1 MPSERS
7 ERSERTELVD
17 AVYFLQQIELGEWF
31 VDREKATSPQSYRF
45 RLGRET
51 IQLDWL
57 EYRLLSVLASRPY
70 HAFPRR
76 RLVELVGSERF
87 PVTEESLDEI
97 VNALREKLGFFRDY
111 VQTVPYI
118 GYRFKA

>member
-1 MPSERS
+1 MSQDRS
-7 ERSERTELVD
+7 DLVD

-31 VDREKATSPQSYRF
+31 VDKEKATARQSYRF

-51 IQLDWL
+51 IQLDL
-57 EYRLLSVLASRPY
+57 VEFRLLNMLASRPY

-76 RLVELVGSERF
+76 RLIESISTEHE
-87 PVTEESLDEI
+87 PVTEETLDTF
-97 VNALREKLGFFRDY
+97 VASLREKLGFFRDY